1 MGEDNLLFV
10 SCVIF
15 VDEMLKNYG
24 LIIYYYDR
32 DSIFG
37 IYRLREFVR
46 VVEFL

>member
-24 LIIYYYDR
+24 LIIFYYDR
-32 DSIFG
+32 DSFVGIF
-37 IYRLREFVR
+37 IVREFVR
-46 VVEFL
+46 VVEIL